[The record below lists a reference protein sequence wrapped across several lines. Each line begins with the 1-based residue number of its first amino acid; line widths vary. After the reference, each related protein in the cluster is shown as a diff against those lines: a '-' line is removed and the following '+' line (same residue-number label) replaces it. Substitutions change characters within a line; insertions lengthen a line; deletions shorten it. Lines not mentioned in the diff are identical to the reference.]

1 MPSSVPRI
9 GRLLD
14 LAALLLF
21 LIGAGV
27 YGRAWLGFREL
38 RRDQPVSEIF
48 GEFVAMG
55 RFNDFWT
62 MSRTGMWLM
71 AAGGAV
77 ALLAAAVARIRAGD

>member
-1 MPSSVPRI
+1 MPQPVPRI

-27 YGRAWLGFREL
+27 YGRAWLGLNEL
-38 RRDQPVSEIF
+38 RRDQPVSEVF
-48 GEFVAMG
+48 AEFAAMG
-55 RFNDFWT
+55 RFNDFWM
-62 MSRTGMWLM
+62 MSRIGMWLM

-77 ALLAAAVARIRAGD
+77 ALLAAVVARIRSGD